1 MAPAFVEPV
10 TLVWNNLTIAAQK
23 ISVNGN
29 NKGSLEGMRAPSTNN
44 PVQDVNSASL
54 ICGAAGSTSQT
65 VVSANAGDK
74 IGAWF
79 QHVIGGPQG
88 ANDPDNPI
96 AASHHGPVI
105 AYMAKVDNAASS
117 SHQGLQ
123 WFKIGQDTFDTSSKK
138 WGVGKWSS
146 PWPALVA

>member
-1 MAPAFVEPV
+1 
-10 TLVWNNLTIAAQK
+10 
-23 ISVNGN
+23 
-29 NKGSLEGMRAPSTNN
+29 MRAPSTNN
-44 PVQDVNSASL
+44 PVQDVTSTSL
-54 ICGAAGSTSQT
+54 ICGAAGSKSQT

-96 AASHHGPVI
+96 APSHHGPVI

-117 SHQGLQ
+117 SQTGLQ
-123 WFKIGQDTFDTSSKK
+123 WFKIGQDTYDTSSKK
-138 WGVGKWSS
+138 WGVGE
-146 PWPALVA
+146 